1 MIDKFRGTGVALV
14 TPFTDKNVDHDALRR
29 IVNHVIDGGVDYL
42 VALGTTGES
51 ALLTDDEKLEVLQ
64 TIIDE
69 NNSRVPVVAGN
80 FGGNNTKRL
89 QRYIEEFNFTG
100 IDAILSASPAY
111 VKPSQEG
118 IYRHYMELAEAAPVP
133 IIIYNVPGRTASNI
147 TTSTMVRL
155 AEASDK
161 FIGVKEASGDL
172 VQGTEMIQK
181 VPKNFFVTSGD
192 DPTALPLIACG
203 STGVISVIA
212 NAFPHIF
219 SSMIGAALDNDY
231 VTARKLNK
239 QLYDIHKWL
248 YVEGNPVGIKAAMQ
262 ILGICHRDVRLPLA
276 AMSDEHYLKLEEAI
290 GLVN

>member
-89 QRYIEEFNFTG
+89 QRYIEEFNFNG

-118 IYRHYMELAEAAPVP
+118 IYRHYMELSEAAPVP
-133 IIIYNVPGRTASNI
+133 IIIYNVPSRTASNI
-147 TTSTMVRL
+147 ATSTMVRL

>member
-89 QRYIEEFNFTG
+89 QRYIEEFNFNG

>member
-89 QRYIEEFNFTG
+89 QRYIEEFNFNG

-155 AEASDK
+155 AESSDK

-181 VPKNFFVTSGD
+181 VPKKFFVTSGD

>member
-89 QRYIEEFNFTG
+89 QRYIEEFNFNG

-155 AEASDK
+155 AESSDK

>member
-118 IYRHYMELAEAAPVP
+118 IYRHYMDLAEAAPVP
-133 IIIYNVPGRTASNI
+133 IIVYNVPGRTASNI
-147 TTSTMVRL
+147 ATSTMVRL

>member
-89 QRYIEEFNFTG
+89 QRYIEEFNFNG

-133 IIIYNVPGRTASNI
+133 IIVYNVPGRTASNI
-147 TTSTMVRL
+147 STSTMVRL
-155 AEASDK
+155 AESSDK